1 MFKVGDKVFANGNKG
16 TVIDVSGDFVTFRDE
31 ANFNNVTHKNNVSH
45 DFQLDEWVEIDNEPV
60 CIISKSGPIFTVVDL
75 AGEKYEKHVSNL
87 VKLRGVKPDCKSVIT
102 PVNLKPG
109 DKVVRT
115 KNNGFWVEATS
126 SQGKYYN
133 DTFTVKSLDSHT
145 GSILLEELK
154 GSFNIEHFKLVK
166 SKDTIIM
173 RNVIKYQVFDTQLN
187 KVVNTFDTLKDAEDT
202 SYRLNKNAIN
212 IGEEFENG
220 NIAVKVENVDL
231 VSEEVEVVIYHCGQP
246 FYSSYDLGKFLRE
259 FKKCV
264 Q

>member
-1 MFKVGDKVFANGNKG
+1 MFKVGDKVFANSNKG
-16 TVIDVSGDFVTFRDE
+16 VVTYVSGDFISFIDE
-31 ANFNNVTHKNNVSH
+31 ANFTNTTHKDNVYH

-75 AGEKYEKHVSNL
+75 ASEKYEKHVSNL
-87 VKLRGVKPDCKSVIT
+87 VKMRDCKCVIT

-115 KNNGFWVEATS
+115 SLDGLWETVCKIININVEDS
-126 SQGKYYN
+126 L
-133 DTFTVKSLDSHT
+133 TVKKVLTDGSLIFDK
-145 GSILLEELK
+145 LP
-154 GSFNIEHFKLVK
+154 GSFDNTLFKLVK
-166 SKDTIIM
+166 PKDTIIM

-202 SYRLNKNAIN
+202 LHRLNKNAIN

-231 VSEEVEVVIYHCGQP
+231 VAEEVEVVIYHCGQP

>member
-1 MFKVGDKVFANGNKG
+1 MFKAGDKVVANGKKG
-16 TVIDVSGDFVTFRDE
+16 TVTSASGDFVSVLYDP
-31 ANFNNVTHKNNVSH
+31 NISNMTHKDNVYH

-87 VKLRGVKPDCKSVIT
+87 VKMPNCKCVIT

-115 KNNGFWVEATS
+115 KINGFWAELTG
-126 SQGKYYN
+126 SQGKNY
-133 DTFTVKSLDSHT
+133 DDIFTVKSLVSHT

-166 SKDTIIM
+166 PKDTIIM
-173 RNVIKYQVFDTQLN
+173 RNIIKYQVFDTQLN
-187 KVVNTFDTLKDAEDT
+187 KVINTFDTLKDAEYT
-202 SYRLNKNAIN
+202 LYRLNENAIN

-220 NIAVKVENVDL
+220 NIDVKVENVDL
-231 VSEEVEVVIYHCGQP
+231 VDEKVEVVIYHCGQP
-246 FYSSYDLGKFLRE
+246 FYSSYDLGKFLQE

>member
-1 MFKVGDKVFANGNKG
+1 MFKVGDKVIANGKKG
-16 TVIDVSGDFVTFRDE
+16 TITSVSGDFVSVLYSSNTSDI
-31 ANFNNVTHKNNVSH
+31 THKNNVSH

-87 VKLRGVKPDCKSVIT
+87 VKMRDCKCVIT

-115 KNNGFWVEATS
+115 KINGFWAELTG
-126 SQGKYYN
+126 SQYKNYD
-133 DTFTVKSLDSHT
+133 DTFTVKSLNSHT

-166 SKDTIIM
+166 PKDTIIM

-202 SYRLNKNAIN
+202 LHRLNKNAIN

-246 FYSSYDLGKFLRE
+246 FYSSYDLSKFLRE

>member
-1 MFKVGDKVFANGNKG
+1 M
-16 TVIDVSGDFVTFRDE
+16 R
-31 ANFNNVTHKNNVSH
+31 
-45 DFQLDEWVEIDNEPV
+45 
-60 CIISKSGPIFTVVDL
+60 
-75 AGEKYEKHVSNL
+75 
-87 VKLRGVKPDCKSVIT
+87 DCKCVIT
-102 PVNLKPG
+102 QVNLKPG
-109 DKVVRT
+109 DKVIRN
-115 KNNGFWVEATS
+115 KINGFWAELTG
-126 SQGKYYN
+126 SQGKNYD
-133 DTFTVKSLDSHT
+133 DTFTVKSLDTHT

-166 SKDTIIM
+166 PKETIIM

-202 SYRLNKNAIN
+202 LYRLNKNAIN

-220 NIAVKVENVDL
+220 SIAVKVENVDL
-231 VSEEVEVVIYHCGQP
+231 VFEEVEVVIHHCGQP

>member
-1 MFKVGDKVFANGNKG
+1 MFKVGDKVFANSNKG
-16 TVIDVSGDFVTFRDE
+16 IVTNVSDDFISFIDE
-31 ANFNNVTHKNNVSH
+31 ANFTNTTHKDNVCH

-75 AGEKYEKHVSNL
+75 AGDKYEKHVSNL
-87 VKLRGVKPDCKSVIT
+87 VKMRDCKSVIT

-115 KNNGFWVEATS
+115 MFNGFWVESTR
-126 SQGKYYN
+126 SQGKN
-133 DTFTVKSLDSHT
+133 DTDLFTVKSLDENRN
-145 GSILLEELK
+145 ILLEELK
-154 GSFNIEHFKLVK
+154 GTFNIEHFKLVK
-166 SKDTIIM
+166 PKDTIIM

-202 SYRLNKNAIN
+202 LYRLNKNAIN

-220 NIAVKVENVDL
+220 NIAVKVENVNL
-231 VSEEVEVVIYHCGQP
+231 VAEKVEVVIYHCGQP
-246 FYSSYDLGKFLRE
+246 FYSSYDLSKFLRE

>member
-1 MFKVGDKVFANGNKG
+1 MFEV
-16 TVIDVSGDFVTFRDE
+16 
-31 ANFNNVTHKNNVSH
+31 
-45 DFQLDEWVEIDNEPV
+45 
-60 CIISKSGPIFTVVDL
+60 
-75 AGEKYEKHVSNL
+75 
-87 VKLRGVKPDCKSVIT
+87 
-102 PVNLKPG
+102 G

-115 KNNGFWVEATS
+115 KINGFWAELTG
-126 SQGKYYN
+126 SQGKNYD
-133 DTFTVKSLDSHT
+133 DTFTVKLLGENGD
-145 GSILLEELK
+145 ILLEELK

-166 SKDTIIM
+166 PKDTIIM

-202 SYRLNKNAIN
+202 LYRLNKSAIN

-246 FYSSYDLGKFLRE
+246 FYSSYDLSKFLRE

>member
-1 MFKVGDKVFANGNKG
+1 MFKVGDKVVANGEKG
-16 TVIDVSGDFVTFRDE
+16 TVISASGDFVSVLYDS
-31 ANFNNVTHKNNVSH
+31 NISNMMHKDNVYH

-87 VKLRGVKPDCKSVIT
+87 VKTRYTKPDCKCVIT
-102 PVNLKPG
+102 PGNLKPG

-115 KNNGFWVEATS
+115 ELDCFWNTS
-126 SQGKYYN
+126 CNESGICNSEPLIIKHV
-133 DTFTVKSLDSHT
+133 DTYGNLIFD
-145 GSILLEELK
+145 ELK
-154 GSFNIEHFKLVK
+154 GSYISEYFELVK
-166 SKDTIIM
+166 PKDTIIM

-202 SYRLNKNAIN
+202 LHRLNKNAIN

-231 VSEEVEVVIYHCGQP
+231 VSEEVEVVIHHCGQP